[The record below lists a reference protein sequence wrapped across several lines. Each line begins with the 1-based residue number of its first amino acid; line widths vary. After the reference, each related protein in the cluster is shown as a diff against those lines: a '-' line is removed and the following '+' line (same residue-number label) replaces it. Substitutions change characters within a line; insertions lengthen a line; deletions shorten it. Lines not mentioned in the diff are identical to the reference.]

1 MHTAVTRNRPDPA
14 NRAGVTP
21 DNWIDGPFN
30 RWGFRHV
37 RELAS
42 TARISRGQGTVR
54 HLPERFVDL
63 SEFTTQVGGEPFT
76 LVEAL
81 EAAYADAFVVVRDG
95 ALVHEWYAEGM
106 DPHGTHLLMS
116 VSKSLTATLIGSLVG
131 EGLVDPAA
139 SVVTYVPEL
148 KGTAWDG
155 ATVQHLLD
163 MSAGVA
169 FNEED
174 YDDPESDGCLVEF
187 VSGYRPR
194 HRDDLPTDTAAWI
207 LALTS
212 QGEHGDRFQYRSIIT
227 DVLGMVIESV
237 SGQRFSD
244 VFSDRIWSRI
254 GAEHDADVIVDS
266 KGFPTVEGGICA
278 TARDLARFGL
288 LHLERGAVGGAQVVP
303 AEWTDRILSA
313 DPTLIA
319 HYSSSSSGD
328 PATPQAYYHD
338 CWWVW
343 DAAKGR
349 YAGHGING
357 QMVLVDRSTN
367 TVIAMMS
374 TWPHRMDPQLSDFGS
389 RVAEEL
395 LDHLSR

>member
-1 MHTAVTRNRPDPA
+1 MHTEVTRTRPAPA
-14 NRAGVTP
+14 RRDGVTD
-21 DNWIDGPFN
+21 DNWQEAPFN

-37 RELAS
+37 REFTR
-42 TARISRGQGTVR
+42 TARISRGQGAVR

-63 SEFTTQVGGEPFT
+63 SDFVTLVGDESFT
-76 LVEAL
+76 LWEAL
-81 EAAYADAFVVVRDG
+81 EAAYVDAFVVVRDG
-95 ALVHEWYAEGM
+95 AVVHEWYAEGM

-116 VSKSLTATLIGSLVG
+116 VSKSLTSTLVG
-131 EGLVDPAA
+131 ALVAEGLVDPAEQA
-139 SVVTYVPEL
+139 VAYVPEL

-155 ATVQHLLD
+155 GTVQHLLD
-163 MSAGVA
+163 MSAAVA

-174 YDDPESDGCLVEF
+174 YDDPQSDGCLIEF
-187 VSGYRPR
+187 ASGYRLGQ
-194 HRDDLPTDTAAWI
+194 RDDVPGDTVSWVVS
-207 LALTS
+207 LEP

-237 SGQRFSD
+237 TGQRFSEA
-244 VFSDRIWSRI
+244 FSDRIWSRI
-254 GAEHDADVIVDS
+254 GAEHDADIIVDP
-266 KGFPTVEGGICA
+266 KGFPTVEGGICT
-278 TARDLARFGL
+278 TARDLARLGL

-303 AEWTDRILSA
+303 AEWTDRILCA

-319 HYSSSSSGD
+319 HYAASSSGD
-328 PATPQAYYHD
+328 PATPESYYHD

-343 DAAKGR
+343 DASKGR

-374 TWPHRMDPQLSDFGS
+374 TWPHRMDPHLSDFGS
-389 RVAEEL
+389 RVAAEL

>member
-1 MHTAVTRNRPDPA
+1 MHTEVTRTRPA
-14 NRAGVTP
+14 AARREGVTD
-21 DNWIDGPFN
+21 DNWQEGPFN
-30 RWGFRHV
+30 RWAFRHV
-37 RELAS
+37 REFTR
-42 TARISRGQGTVR
+42 TARISRGQGAVR
-54 HLPERFVDL
+54 HLPERHIDL
-63 SEFTTQVGGEPFT
+63 SDFLTVVGDESFT
-76 LVEAL
+76 LWEAL
-81 EAAYADAFVVVRDG
+81 EAAYVDAFVVVSDG
-95 ALVHEWYAEGM
+95 AIVHEWYAEGM

-116 VSKSLTATLIGSLVG
+116 VSKSLTSTLVGVLVG
-131 EGLVDPAA
+131 EGLVDPAELA
-139 SVVTYVPEL
+139 VTYVPGL

-163 MSAGVA
+163 MSAAVA
-169 FNEED
+169 FNEEN
-174 YDDPESDGCLVEF
+174 YDDPESDGCLIEF
-187 VSGYRPR
+187 ASGYRLGQ
-194 HRDDLPTDTAAWI
+194 RDDVPGDTVSWVVS
-207 LALTS
+207 LDP

-237 SGQRFSD
+237 TGQRFSEA
-244 VFSDRIWSRI
+244 FSDRIWSRI
-254 GAEHDADVIVDS
+254 GAEHDADIIVDP
-266 KGFPTVEGGICA
+266 KGFPTVEGGICT
-278 TARDLARFGL
+278 TARDLARLGL

-303 AEWTDRILSA
+303 AEWTDRILCA

-319 HYSSSSSGD
+319 QYAASSAAD
-328 PATPQAYYHD
+328 PANPQSYYHD

-374 TWPHRMDPQLSDFGS
+374 TWPHRMDPHLSDFGS
-389 RVAEEL
+389 RVAAEL